1 MQRLA
6 RFAPTLCF
14 TLLVTGYLGWFL
26 ASNGYD
32 PRAFASIGTRFSV
45 PDPAG
50 TEGYDGQFNYY
61 IALDPNPQ
69 QVRPHLDVP
78 AYRYQHILYPLL
90 ARILALG
97 NAAAIPWSL
106 VGINLACLIALCF
119 LTGELLAER
128 GGSRWGALVFGL
140 WFGVILG
147 VRLDL
152 SEPLA
157 LLLVVI
163 ALRMAGPQLDRR
175 LAPAALL
182 LALAMLTK
190 ETVIPFLLG
199 WAVWL
204 ILQGKYRKAVWLALA
219 LLPYL
224 GLQIWLWRVFG
235 SLGLGSGGA
244 GATPFEWIP
253 FAGLIQVAG
262 VSLRIFIALFAVYLP
277 GLLIPAVYGLW
288 APLADLIRRRTSAE
302 GWLLLCNALMIAF
315 APFSTFR
322 EPLGILRLACGL
334 ILCMWLYSAVHKI
347 RLWNKFSLTG
357 LTYLLFIVMNDL

>member
-1 MQRLA
+1 MGRLA
-6 RFAPTLCF
+6 RFAPTFCIA
-14 TLLVTGYLGWFL
+14 LLAAGYLGWTL
-26 ASNGYD
+26 ATNGND
-32 PRAFASIGTRFSV
+32 PRIFASIGTRFSL

-61 IALDPNPQ
+61 IALNPNPE

-97 NAAAIPWSL
+97 NAAAIPWTL

-119 LTGELLAER
+119 LTGELLVQR
-128 GGSRWGALVFGL
+128 GGSRWGGL
-140 WFGVILG
+140 WFGLWLGVLLG
-147 VRLDL
+147 VRADL

-157 LLLVVI
+157 LLLLVI
-163 ALRMAGPQLDRR
+163 ALRIAGPQLDRR

-182 LALAMLTK
+182 LALAMLAK
-190 ETVIPFLLG
+190 ETVVPFLLG

-204 ILQGKYRKAVWLALA
+204 TLQGKVRSAGWLALA
-219 LLPYL
+219 LVPYL

-235 SLGLGSGGA
+235 SPGLGSGGA

-253 FAGLIQVAG
+253 FAGLLRVAG
-262 VSLRIFIALFAVYLP
+262 VNLRIFAALFAVYLP

-302 GWLLLCNALMIAF
+302 GWLLLANALILAF

-334 ILCMWLYSAVHKI
+334 ILCMWLYAAARKI
-347 RLWNKFSLTG
+347 RFWNKLGLAG
-357 LTYLLFIVMNDL
+357 LTYLLFIAI

>member
-1 MQRLA
+1 MRRFA

-14 TLLVTGYLGWFL
+14 TLLATGYVGWIL
-26 ASNGYD
+26 ATNGYD

-61 IALDPNPQ
+61 IAINPDPQ
-69 QVRPHLDVP
+69 QVRAHLDVP

-97 NAAAIPWSL
+97 NTAAIPWTL
-106 VGINLACLIALCF
+106 VGINLVCLAALCF

-128 GGSRWGALVFGL
+128 GGSRWGALLFGL

-157 LLLVVI
+157 LLLLVI
-163 ALRMAGPQLDRR
+163 ALRISGPKLDRR

-182 LALAMLTK
+182 LALAMLAK
-190 ETVIPFLLG
+190 ETVVPFLLG
-199 WAVWL
+199 WAFWL
-204 ILQGKYRKAVWLALA
+204 ILQGKVRSAGWIALA
-219 LLPYL
+219 LVPYF
-224 GLQIWLWRVFG
+224 GLQIWLWKVFG
-235 SLGLGSGGA
+235 SPGLGSGGA

-253 FAGLIQVAG
+253 FAGLFQVAG
-262 VSLRIFIALFAVYLP
+262 ASLRIFAALFAVYLP
-277 GLLIPAVYGLW
+277 GLLIPVLYGLW
-288 APLADLIRRRTSAE
+288 APLADLIRRQTSPE
-302 GWLLLCNALMIAF
+302 GWLLLVNALMIAV

-334 ILCMWLYSAVHKI
+334 ILCLWLYAAVHKV
-347 RLWNKFSLTG
+347 RWWNALSLAG
-357 LTYLLFIVMNDL
+357 LTYLLFIVI